1 MSFGCVTVFRCLPAA
16 VRQQVRIPWTAVKYN
31 RQLKQSKMKNRRKT
45 KTPFWLL
52 LLTTLAVGTSCSSEG
67 DEPVGAAETPAGP
80 QVIPYSVT
88 AGDDAATRATL
99 NGSNQLI
106 FEDGDA
112 LAITGTNISGTLTL
126 SEGNGERTAKF
137 SGDLN
142 YTGSG
147 SPADNLELTAT
158 LTGTSGTQTGIAAT
172 FAEAFR
178 QYSLLQGTSTYAA
191 RSFSLLQQT
200 TFVIFN
206 VTFTD
211 GTPEGTAFN
220 VSITD
225 TNGDVTSGTTTT
237 DDDSGDIKATFT
249 LAMPGGTALTNAKAI
264 LTSSGLAP
272 HELTF
277 GGDSYT
283 FAKNKYYAANRT
295 IAPTGI
301 QMTSDIADWTPV
313 TGVNGSIQ
321 F

>member
-1 MSFGCVTVFRCLPAA
+1 M
-16 VRQQVRIPWTAVKYN
+16 I
-31 RQLKQSKMKNRRKT
+31 NRRKT
-45 KTPFWLL
+45 KTLFWLL
-52 LLTTLAVGTSCSSEG
+52 LLTALVVGTSCSSEG

-112 LAITGTNISGTLTL
+112 LAITGSDISGTLTL
-126 SEGNGERTAKF
+126 TTGAGERTATF

-158 LTGTSGTQTGIAAT
+158 LTGTSNTQTGIAGT
-172 FAEAFR
+172 FAESFR
-178 QYSLLQGTSTYAA
+178 QYSLLQGTSTYAD
-191 RSFSLLQQT
+191 RSFSLKQQT

-211 GTPEGTAFN
+211 GTPASTEFD
-220 VSITD
+220 VSITH
-225 TNGDVTSGTTTT
+225 TGGNVTSGTTIT

-249 LAMPGGTALTNAKAI
+249 LAMPGGTELTNAKAT
-264 LTSSGLAP
+264 LTSGLAT

-277 GGDSYT
+277 GGSSYT
-283 FAKNKYYAANRT
+283 FAKNKYYTATRT
-295 IAPTGI
+295 VTPTGI

-313 TGVNGSIQ
+313 TGVSGSVQ